1 MQARANL
8 RRQRGAALLILLAV
22 VSMGAAYLFIS
33 AYGSGALR
41 AERERRTLAA
51 IAQAREALIGFA
63 NVHGRL
69 PRPAVSA
76 TNGAESAAVC
86 GTDAACTGFLP
97 WVTLGVERA
106 DSWGKLLRYSVTPV
120 YTEGPVARVSA
131 VGTKTVLTRDT
142 SGRIFYLA
150 GSPVCTLAS
159 QCLAAVVYSAGR
171 ENFGT
176 GEQGQPLP
184 NASTSN
190 IDEAAN
196 NVATVNFMSRPRS
209 EDPGVPGGEFDD
221 LVGFIAT
228 EPLYRQ
234 MAQAGMLP

>member
-1 MQARANL
+1 MPARASL

-22 VSMGAAYLFIS
+22 VSMGAAWLFINASGS
-33 AYGSGALR
+33 AGLR

-51 IAQAREALIGFA
+51 IAQAREALLGFA
-63 NVHGRL
+63 NAHGRL

-76 TNGAESAAVC
+76 TNGAESVAAC
-86 GTDAACTGFLP
+86 STDAACTGFLP
-97 WVTLGVERA
+97 WVALGIERA
-106 DSWGKLLRYSVTPV
+106 DSWGKLLRYSVAPV

-142 SGRIFYLA
+142 SGRIRYLA

-176 GEQGQPLP
+176 GELGVPLP
-184 NASTSN
+184 NASATN

-196 NVATVNFMSRPRS
+196 NIATLNFMSRARS
-209 EDPGVPGGEFDD
+209 EDPRAPGGEFDD
-221 LVGFIAT
+221 LVAFVAPGQ
-228 EPLYRQ
+228 LYQQ
-234 MAQAGMLP
+234 MEKAGMLP